1 MAQQDYILRIIEQLG
16 AALIQ
21 LRQAIMGKGVEDSEV
36 EHVLRRSAAG
46 VGMDL
51 ELARVASP
59 HSLHA
64 MIAPTGEVDPMRAWL
79 MGETLLTDALHQ
91 RSRGRTGQ
99 AMEALA
105 RARVLFSLVGKDAL
119 LAGYPEAGDR
129 IVEIDGIMAEL
140 DEAESRPW

>member
-21 LRQAIMGKGVEDSEV
+21 LRRAILGKGVEDSEV

-59 HSLHA
+59 DSLHA

-91 RSRGRTGQ
+91 RSRGRNRE
-99 AMEALA
+99 AREALA
-105 RARVLFSLVGKDAL
+105 RARVLFSLVGKGAF
-119 LAGYPEAGDR
+119 LAGYPEAEER
-129 IVEIDGIMAEL
+129 IVEIDGILTEL
-140 DEAESRPW
+140 IKAESRPS

>member
-1 MAQQDYILRIIEQLG
+1 MAQQDYLLRIIEQLG

-21 LRQAIMGKGVEDSEV
+21 LRKAILGKGVEESEA
-36 EHVLRRSAAG
+36 ENVLRRSAAG

-59 HSLHA
+59 DSLHA

-91 RSRGRTGQ
+91 RSMGRTRMAVG
-99 AMEALA
+99 ALS
-105 RARVLFSLVGKDAL
+105 RARVLFSLVGKGAF
-119 LAGYPEAGDR
+119 LAGYPEAGER
-129 IVEIDGIMAEL
+129 IDEIDGLMRELAEG
-140 DEAESRPW
+140 PG